1 MAHTAYRTL
10 AGLVAGILAWPLQAQ
25 ERVAVDLEAGR
36 EIVNDWTYGF
46 RAFAATNHELGLLFV
61 FDQSDPLVAIA
72 ISLADGSVA
81 GRYGRGRGEG
91 PGELRQLTDVAA
103 ATNGILVSD
112 GARVNHWHLD
122 GTLIGSYSAAGSGTT
137 STMRLCSLRDQPVVP
152 GDPAL
157 QWRDSTGSWRAV
169 GPGRLLPG
177 TFELMAGSHL
187 ACFGDVAYA
196 LYERLGGYPLDGGPF
211 EVAIPPELQDA
222 SRRWRESIRPPAV
235 AFPYGGLTHDGEGRL
250 FVVAPKV
257 GPGNVVGAF
266 VDPAGGCYRVV
277 TDPDPRT
284 RSLRRVMGIY
294 RDSVIIAGSQLSER
308 VIEGVPTMVI
318 DPGSAHMIKLHPLRP
333 DGGEPC

>member
-1 MAHTAYRTL
+1 MARNARRTL
-10 AGLVAGILAWPLQAQ
+10 AGLAAGVLAWPLQAQ
-25 ERVAVDLEAGR
+25 ERVEIDLEAGR
-36 EIVNDWTYGF
+36 EILNDWTYGF
-46 RAFAATNHELGLLFV
+46 RPFAATNHELGLLFV

-72 ISLADGSVA
+72 VSLADGSVA

-103 ATNGILVSD
+103 AANGILVSD

-122 GTLIGSYSAAGSGTT
+122 GTLIGSYSALGSG
-137 STMRLCSLRDQPVVP
+137 RVCSLRDQPVVP
-152 GDPAL
+152 GDQAL

-169 GPGRLLPG
+169 ARGRPLPG
-177 TFELMAGSHL
+177 TYKLVGGLHL

-196 LYERLGGYPLDGGPF
+196 LYERLGGYALDGDPF
-211 EVAIPPELQDA
+211 EVPIPPELQEA
-222 SRRWRESIRPPAV
+222 SRRWRESIRPPAIPY
-235 AFPYGGLTHDGEGRL
+235 PYGGLTHDGEGRL
-250 FVVAPKV
+250 FVVAPHM
-257 GPGNVVGAF
+257 GSGNVIGAF

-284 RSLRRVMGIY
+284 RRLRRVMGIY
-294 RDSVIIAGSQLSER
+294 RDSVIVAGSKLSER

-333 DGGEPC
+333 VGGEPC